1 MADSLLKQ
9 ERLNRHWSRAQV
21 ESLTGIP
28 QRSLENWEKEIARPR
43 EENVR
48 LLCELYGKNA
58 KQLGLDGS
66 RDIMGVEKNA
76 PTSNQEE
83 TPIMSDL
90 IRRQLFSNLG
100 SKLTSLIDTW
110 PKRNYRYE
118 ELQGEI
124 NKAIFDSHVFAPTD
138 SIAEIGR
145 REALKSMA
153 LVPVLLLGS
162 SALISTPRLQKTDT
176 DLLLKHCAAGLT
188 AAWYLR
194 RGRDLAFVSDLV
206 STYIS
211 ILQPLVYSY
220 SEAHRKASATL
231 LAQSFMLKSHLGS
244 EEYLAFTEQA
254 VYYSDLS
261 EDSAIQA
268 LAYRRRANEQW
279 EIKNYKDALQDA
291 EKGYGLARSN
301 KAIPKIIHS
310 VTAAG
315 LSLCQAAYGKT
326 DDARS
331 SLTEA
336 RTLFDPTMPVPSI
349 SYTES
354 ILTAIS
360 GGIYR
365 QIGLWGE
372 ATTLYEE
379 SLNIPDISALG
390 AVQQRIDYAKTEIC
404 RDDQP
409 RDMDLCVKL
418 LTEAITRAE
427 ELNST
432 IYIRKARECY
442 DMLRLVWPREDA
454 IKKLGKDHF
463 GSEK

>member
-1 MADSLLKQ
+1 
-9 ERLNRHWSRAQV
+9 
-21 ESLTGIP
+21 
-28 QRSLENWEKEIARPR
+28 
-43 EENVR
+43 
-48 LLCELYGKNA
+48 
-58 KQLGLDGS
+58 
-66 RDIMGVEKNA
+66 
-76 PTSNQEE
+76 
-83 TPIMSDL
+83 MSDL

-100 SKLTSLIDTW
+100 SKLTGLIDTW
-110 PKRNYRYE
+110 PKRNYHYE

-138 SIAEIGR
+138 SIAEISR

-153 LVPVLLLGS
+153 LAPLQLIGGV
-162 SALISTPRLQKTDT
+162 ALIETGRMQKTDT
-176 DLLLKHCAAGLT
+176 DLLLKYCAAGIV
-188 AAWYLR
+188 ACWYLR
-194 RGRDLAFVSDLV
+194 RGKELTFVSDLT
-206 STYIS
+206 SSYIS
-211 ILQPLVYSY
+211 ILQPLVYSH
-220 SEAHRKASATL
+220 SEAHRKASAAL
-231 LAQSFMLKSHLGS
+231 LSQCFMLKSHLGS
-244 EEYLAFTEQA
+244 EDELAFA
-254 VYYSDLS
+254 VRAIYYSDLS
-261 EDSAIQA
+261 EDPATQA
-268 LAYRRRANEQW
+268 LAYRRRAYEYW
-279 EIKNYKDALQDA
+279 EIKNNKDALLDA

-310 VTAAG
+310 ITAAT
-315 LSLCQAAYGKT
+315 LSLCLAAYGHT
-326 DDARS
+326 EDARS

-336 RTLFDPTMPVPSI
+336 RTLFDPTMPVPSM

-360 GGIYR
+360 GGVYR

-372 ATTLYEE
+372 AITLYEE

-409 RDMDLCVKL
+409 RDMDLCIKL

-432 IYIRKARECY
+432 IYIRKTRECY

-463 GSEK
+463 GGLRCNGTGKWFRR